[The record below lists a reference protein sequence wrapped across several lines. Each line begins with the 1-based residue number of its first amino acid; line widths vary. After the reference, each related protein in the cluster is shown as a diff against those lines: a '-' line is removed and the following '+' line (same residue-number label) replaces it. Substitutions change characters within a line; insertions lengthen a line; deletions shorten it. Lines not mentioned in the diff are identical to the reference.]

1 MKRNSG
7 FTLLELMVAIGIFAL
22 VSLIAYG
29 SLNRLLN
36 DRQRLDAEHEFW
48 RTLSLTFA
56 RMEDDLSQAR
66 ERSVRDTI
74 GFSQPAFRG
83 QPTDT
88 RATGLPSV
96 EFTRGGVLTFDS
108 GTRSDMQRI
117 AYRLV
122 DGTLKRMVW
131 PVLDQGPQS
140 TPLELPLLK
149 NVEDF
154 RVRFYVP
161 AGIWIDE
168 WNAAGINPILPPL
181 PRGIEVKLTL
191 TGRGEFTRF
200 FLING

>member
-1 MKRNSG
+1 MKRAHG

-22 VSLIAYG
+22 VSVIAYG
-29 SLNRLLN
+29 SLDRLLG

-66 ERSVRDTI
+66 ERSVRDAI
-74 GFSQPAFRG
+74 GFPQPAFRG

-88 RATGLPSV
+88 RATGLPSL

-108 GTRSDMQRI
+108 GPRSDLQRI

-122 DGTLKRMVW
+122 DGTLKRVVW
-131 PVLDQGPQS
+131 PVLDQGPETKPQEQ
-140 TPLELPLLK
+140 PLISH
-149 NVEDF
+149 VEEF
-154 RVRFYVP
+154 RVRFFSP
-161 AGIWIDE
+161 AGVWLDQWPSE
-168 WNAAGINPILPPL
+168 GISDVL
-181 PRGIEVKLTL
+181 PRGVEIKLTL
-191 TGRGEFTRF
+191 TGRGEFTRL

>member
-22 VSLIAYG
+22 VSVIAYG

-36 DRQRLDAEHEFW
+36 DRQRLDSEHEFW
-48 RTLSLTFA
+48 RTLSLSFT
-56 RMEDDLSQAR
+56 RIEDDFSQAR
-66 ERSVRDTI
+66 ERTVRDAI
-74 GFSQPAFRG
+74 GNPLPAFQG

-88 RATGLPSV
+88 RATGSPSV

-108 GTRSDMQRI
+108 GARSDMQHI

-140 TPLELPLLK
+140 TPQEFPLLTH
-149 NVEDF
+149 VEEF
-154 RVRFYVP
+154 RVRFFAP
-161 AGIWIDE
+161 AGVWLDQ
-168 WNAAGINPILPPL
+168 WPGQGINEVL
-181 PRGIEVKLTL
+181 PRGVEIKLTL

-200 FLING
+200 FLVSG